1 MTVHAQHL
9 IEQDE
14 SKRKF
19 LFTKTA
25 RKFPIVDA
33 RPLRW
38 PNSPKAAD
46 ELVDYWRDRAGR
58 ALGALKLS
66 KRAMMMIAS
75 HTSRR
80 DGRCSLSDA
89 SLSSRTGRSIPSIKR
104 DVCRLKKMGFLI
116 ADTTSDVA
124 YRKRRRVL
132 FLSIPDVLDEDQRIP
147 RNDDQRID
155 IEPGHYS
162 GSTYGVCVDPSD
174 KGERRD
180 V

>member
-1 MTVHAQHL
+1 MAHAQHL

-14 SKRKF
+14 ERSKF
-19 LFTKTA
+19 IFTKTA

-46 ELVDYWRDRAGR
+46 ELVEAWRDRAGR

-80 DGRCSLSDA
+80 DGKCTLSDA
-89 SLSSRTGRSIPSIKR
+89 ALASRTKRSIPSVKR

-116 ADTTSDVA
+116 AETASDVA

-132 FLSIPDVLDEDQRIP
+132 HLAIPDVVDEDQRIP
-147 RNDDQRID
+147 RNDDQRIGID
-155 IEPGHYS
+155 PGHYS
-162 GSTYGVCVDPSD
+162 GSTYTPYADPSD
-174 KGERRD
+174 KGECRD